1 MGYEGL
7 SKLFYK
13 SPEQYQ
19 AAYQRRFAG
28 DATVHFAFDVH
39 QKPAFLVITPE
50 LLSLIDQIHVLD
62 KQLTWISRR
71 LPKIAKQQYSTW
83 AVIEEIRLT
92 NEIEGVHSTRRE
104 IQLLVEDHLPVKN
117 EQRLVGFVK
126 KYRQLM
132 NRQSIPLRTCEDLRR
147 LYDEL
152 CLPDVI
158 ADAADH
164 APDGLLFRKDSV
176 SIYSESQK
184 EIHKGL
190 YPESAILSAMTKALD
205 MLRDSQLPVLL
216 RIALF
221 HYCFAYIHP
230 FYDGNGRMDRF
241 ISSYYLAWNFN
252 PLLGYHL
259 SYTIKKELST
269 YYKLFKQTNDPRNCG
284 DLTLFAEGFLR
295 IIRTSSESLNASLL
309 KRLEKMTFFRNQ
321 LLKRFPNDRH
331 FRVLHIL
338 MLNTLFGYRGL
349 TLPELAA
356 ACGMDEPLTAV
367 LLQTL
372 ATQTPLVVLYREGE
386 HTMYEVNLE
395 RLAEIP

>member
-1 MGYEGL
+1 
-7 SKLFYK
+7 
-13 SPEQYQ
+13 
-19 AAYQRRFAG
+19 
-28 DATVHFAFDVH
+28 
-39 QKPAFLVITPE
+39 
-50 LLSLIDQIHVLD
+50 
-62 KQLTWISRR
+62 
-71 LPKIAKQQYSTW
+71 
-83 AVIEEIRLT
+83 
-92 NEIEGVHSTRRE
+92 
-104 IQLLVEDHLPVKN
+104 
-117 EQRLVGFVK
+117 
-126 KYRQLM
+126 
-132 NRQSIPLRTCEDLRR
+132 
-147 LYDEL
+147 
-152 CLPDVI
+152 
-158 ADAADH
+158 
-164 APDGLLFRKDSV
+164 
-176 SIYSESQK
+176 
-184 EIHKGL
+184 
-190 YPESAILSAMTKALD
+190 
-205 MLRDSQLPVLL
+205 
-216 RIALF
+216 
-221 HYCFAYIHP
+221 
-230 FYDGNGRMDRF
+230 MDRF

-321 LLKRFPNDRH
+321 
-331 FRVLHIL
+331 

>member
-1 MGYEGL
+1 M
-7 SKLFYK
+7 
-13 SPEQYQ
+13 
-19 AAYQRRFAG
+19 
-28 DATVHFAFDVH
+28 
-39 QKPAFLVITPE
+39 
-50 LLSLIDQIHVLD
+50 
-62 KQLTWISRR
+62 
-71 LPKIAKQQYSTW
+71 
-83 AVIEEIRLT
+83 
-92 NEIEGVHSTRRE
+92 
-104 IQLLVEDHLPVKN
+104 PVKN

-205 MLRDSQLPVLL
+205 MLHDPQLPVLL